1 VSRNG
6 ITCRSMRLVIILALV
21 LAGCA
26 TGPQKSWVK
35 PGGTIGEYQKDDREC
50 EYDGCRVFNA
60 DINSPLRAR
69 MLASDTYQ
77 ACMRS
82 RGYVL
87 R

>member
-1 VSRNG
+1 M
-6 ITCRSMRLVIILALV
+6 RSIIILALV

-26 TGPQKSWVK
+26 SGPQKSWNK
-35 PGGTIGEYQKDDREC
+35 PGGTVAEHQKDDREC
-50 EYDGCRVFNA
+50 EYDARKVFNA

-82 RGYVL
+82 RGYIL